1 MWMTMQE
8 NDFVL
13 VYTYKGVCY
22 QGYIVENTNEYIQLA
37 QVEVYDHDTIY
48 MQSQIQLPKEDIEVM
63 AKIVFLSEKERLQ

>member
-8 NDFVL
+8 NDFVF

-22 QGYIVENTNEYIQLA
+22 QGYIVKNTDEHVQLS
-37 QVEVYDHDTIY
+37 QVEVYDHDTLH
-48 MQSQIQLPKEDIEVM
+48 MQSQIQLDKNDIEVM

>member
-22 QGYIVENTNEYIQLA
+22 QGYIVKNTNEYIQLA
-37 QVEVYDHDTIY
+37 QVEVYDHDTLH

>member
-22 QGYIVENTNEYIQLA
+22 QGRVVKNTDEYVQLKK
-37 QVEVYDHDTIY
+37 VEVYDHDTLY
-48 MQSQIQLPKEDIEVM
+48 MQQQIQLAKEDIEVM